1 MPPVK
6 VRACGFVG
14 SMADFTLK
22 SVIFHAR
29 GLNVVF
35 PVSRVLG
42 GSGDKMA
49 ELLMNSAIP
58 SE

>member
-1 MPPVK
+1 
-6 VRACGFVG
+6 
-14 SMADFTLK
+14 MADFTLK

-42 GSGDKMA
+42 GRGDKMA
-49 ELLMNSAIP
+49 ELLMKSAIA
-58 SE
+58 

>member
-1 MPPVK
+1 
-6 VRACGFVG
+6 
-14 SMADFTLK
+14 MADFTLK

-49 ELLMNSAIP
+49 ELLMKSAIA
-58 SE
+58 